1 MRIASRLAAILA
13 LSIFAFAGCHELGH
27 MDGPPIFGDGSND
40 IVGEVQYVDTRNRQ
54 IEVRSDTGR
63 TEYVRYDSQT
73 RVTYRQRDY
82 VVENL
87 EAGDYVAMRV
97 QQDRSGQLYVDQV
110 TVRESVQE
118 RGREGQSARFARFEG
133 TVERID
139 SRRGSFGLRNRQNR
153 LVLVTLPYNPP
164 RAMSERFSRMRE
176 GDYIRIEG
184 RFLNQDRLELE
195 NFL

>member
-1 MRIASRLAAILA
+1 
-13 LSIFAFAGCHELGH
+13 
-27 MDGPPIFGDGSND
+27 MDGPPIFGSGSTD

-54 IEVRSDTGR
+54 IEVRSDAGR

-87 EAGDYVAMRV
+87 EPGDYVAMRV
-97 QQDRSGQLYVDQV
+97 QQDRAGRIYVDQIS
-110 TVRESVQE
+110 VRESVQE

-139 SRRGSFGLRNRQNR
+139 SRRGAFEIRNRQNR
-153 LVLVTLPYNPP
+153 LVLVTLPYNAP
-164 RAMSERFSRMRE
+164 RSISDRFNRMRE
-176 GDYIRIEG
+176 GDYVTVEG

>member
-1 MRIASRLAAILA
+1 MIIRRKLLGLLA
-13 LSIFAFAGCHELGH
+13 LSLVFAGCHELGH
-27 MDGPPIFGDGSND
+27 IDGPPIFGGGSSD

-54 IEVRSDTGR
+54 IEVRSDAGR

-87 EAGDYVAMRV
+87 ESGDYVAMRV
-97 QQDRSGQLYVDQV
+97 QQDRSGRLYVDQI

-133 TVERID
+133 TIERID
-139 SRRGSFGLRNRQNR
+139 SQRGFFELRNRQNR
-153 LVLVTLPYNPP
+153 LLLVSLPYNPP
-164 RAMSERFSRMRE
+164 RSVSDRFNRIRE
-176 GDYIRIEG
+176 GDYVVVEG

>member
-1 MRIASRLAAILA
+1 MTIGRKLLGVLA
-13 LSIFAFAGCHELGH
+13 LSSAFAGCHELGH
-27 MDGPPIFGDGSND
+27 MDGPPIFGGDSSD
-40 IVGEVQYVDTRNRQ
+40 IVGEIQYVDTRNRQ
-54 IEVRSDTGR
+54 IEVRSDAGR

-73 RVTYRQRDY
+73 RVTYQQRDY

-87 EAGDYVAMRV
+87 ESGDYVAMRV
-97 QQDRSGQLYVDQV
+97 QQDRGGRLYVDQI

-118 RGREGQSARFARFEG
+118 RGREGQSASFARFEG

-139 SRRGSFGLRNRQNR
+139 GRRGSFELRNRQNR

-164 RAMSERFSRMRE
+164 RSVSDRFNRIRE
-176 GDYIRIEG
+176 GDYVAVEG